1 MQNIKGGGTPVRA
14 GDRDKMYRAVVAEL
28 ASVIEHVRKSRKL
41 IESAI
46 ASDAAAEDGAAD
58 NVIVLDDVTPGYE
71 RVDAALRECDTGL
84 SVALR
89 LLQGPEVSGNA
100 AAAGGGLPPTRLPI
114 SA

>member
-1 MQNIKGGGTPVRA
+1 MQNIKGGGMPVRA

-58 NVIVLDDVTPGYE
+58 SGWMRHCGNATPG
-71 RVDAALRECDTGL
+71 
-84 SVALR
+84 
-89 LLQGPEVSGNA
+89 
-100 AAAGGGLPPTRLPI
+100 
-114 SA
+114 